1 MVAPG
6 PSSYPVFNDS
16 GSGVFVRSG
25 PGTAASPVGTV
36 FGGQYVT
43 LSCSTYGDQ
52 VGDQLGSTSVWDYI
66 VSPVRGYVSDHYV
79 HTGTSNP
86 AGAFC

>member
-1 MVAPG
+1 
-6 PSSYPVFNDS
+6 
-16 GSGVFVRSG
+16 
-25 PGTAASPVGTV
+25 VGTV

-66 VSPVRGYVSDHYV
+66 VSPVHGYVSDHYV

-86 AGAFC
+86 AVSFC